1 MVSDM
6 KEVGENLNG
15 VMSSANL
22 SEENEERVSSSGGS
36 VEVLVHTEQ

>member
-15 VMSSANL
+15 VMSANL
-22 SEENEERVSSSGGS
+22 SEENEERVSSSGTP
-36 VEVLVHTEQ
+36 VEALVHSEK